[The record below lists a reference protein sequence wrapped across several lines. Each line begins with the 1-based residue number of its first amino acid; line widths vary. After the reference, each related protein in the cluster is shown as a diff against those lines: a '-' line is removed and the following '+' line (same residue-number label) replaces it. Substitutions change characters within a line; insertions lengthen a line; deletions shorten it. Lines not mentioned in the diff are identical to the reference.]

1 MLTPAVHVAGAG
13 GNSMRLVNGTEA
25 TSPDSPPQVRLYP
38 YAVGIFASLLLVSNI
53 AATQP
58 VEFRLSSDFGLILDG
73 GFLLFPLAYIVGDLL
88 SEVYGFRLA
97 RRAVYLSFAVT
108 VGALA
113 YFQLVIA
120 LPTTEGWDASPFES
134 LLGFAAP
141 RIVLGSLL
149 GFLAGQLLNAWSLV
163 AIKKRTGERHLWA
176 RLMGSTVVG
185 ESADTIIFC
194 LFAAPVIGLSDAGS
208 ILNYVLVGL
217 AWKTLVEAVLLPV
230 TYAVVRWAKRKEAA

>member
-1 MLTPAVHVAGAG
+1 MKESDTRSPGGAAAP
-13 GNSMRLVNGTEA
+13 RY
-25 TSPDSPPQVRLYP
+25 QIYP

-58 VEFRLSSDFGLILDG
+58 VEFRLWGDFGLILDG
-73 GFLLFPLAYIVGDLL
+73 GFLLFPLAYVLGDVL

-97 RRAVYLSFAVT
+97 RRAIYLSFAVT

-120 LPTTEGWDASPFES
+120 LPATQGWDGGPFES
-134 LLGFAAP
+134 LLGLAAP
-141 RIVLGSLL
+141 QIVLGSLL

-163 AIKKRTGERHLWA
+163 AIKRRTGERHLWA
-176 RLMGSTVVG
+176 RLLGSTVVG

-194 LFAAPVIGLSDAGS
+194 LIAAPVIGLTDAGS

-217 AWKTLVEAVLLPV
+217 AWKTMVEAILLPV
-230 TYAVVRWAKRKEAA
+230 TYAVVRWVKRHEAAHGQKPASPHV